1 MEITQYFKLLVD
13 KLPQQNNT
21 DFISKLESKCD
32 ILMLDKN
39 ELLIAFQSN
48 NRKIYFIAQGSF
60 IRNIITSRGEEK
72 TVMFHTESFCEFF
85 KSYDTVYFHKKTN
98 YEIKANEKS
107 VVISIDF
114 DFLFQQI
121 QNDIKLLQFYTHETE
136 KLFVNVDLFRNF
148 QLGLTSEE
156 YLKWLYENY
165 PFIFQRFFKIA
176 LGREL
181 WNIIDV
187 LVGIGLIFSIFLKP
201 KTNKN

>member
-13 KLPQQNNT
+13 KLPQQNNS

-60 IRNIITSRGEEK
+60 IRNNITSRGEEK

-165 PFIFQRFFKIA
+165 PFIFQRFSSQSIA
-176 LGREL
+176 SFM
-181 WNIIDV
+181 
-187 LVGIGLIFSIFLKP
+187 GITNVWLSNLKA
-201 KTNKN
+201 KLTF

>member
-1 MEITQYFKLLVD
+1 MDKTQYFELLVN
-13 KLPQQNNT
+13 KLPRQDNS
-21 DFISKLESKCD
+21 DFVSRLESKCD
-32 ILMLDKN
+32 ILTLDKN
-39 ELLIAFQSN
+39 EPLIAFQSN
-48 NRKIYFIAQGSF
+48 NRKIHFIAKGSF

-107 VVISIDF
+107 VVISVDF

-121 QNDIKLLQFYTHETE
+121 HNDIKLLQFYTRETE
-136 KLFVNVDLFRNF
+136 KLFVNIDLFRNF

-165 PFIFQRFFKIA
+165 PFIFQRFASQNIA
-176 LGREL
+176 
-181 WNIIDV
+181 NFM
-187 LVGIGLIFSIFLKP
+187 GITNVWLSNLKAKLIF
-201 KTNKN
+201 

>member
-1 MEITQYFKLLVD
+1 
-13 KLPQQNNT
+13 
-21 DFISKLESKCD
+21 
-32 ILMLDKN
+32 MLDKN